1 MQSPCKSS
9 TSSHAKKNLCMCRSF
24 AEDGSDDDED
34 EQGGAPACAVDIEV
48 PAYDDSKAWTWED
61 LWDGNIVKAETK
73 FAAADILNVRPQPQV
88 GKRNMSSLV
97 IAR

>member
-1 MQSPCKSS
+1 
-9 TSSHAKKNLCMCRSF
+9 
-24 AEDGSDDDED
+24 
-34 EQGGAPACAVDIEV
+34 V